1 MLHTVYMYIHVLYNT
16 CNNGKLSH
24 ELHIM
29 ANCMYITCKC
39 ITVHVMLHI
48 HIHVMLHIHVYII
61 YTCNV
66 TCTLCTF
73 IMMIQALKHTQN
85 ENKYFMSKIQ

>member
-1 MLHTVYMYIHVLYNT
+1 MYT

-66 TCTLCTF
+66 TYTYIMHFYYDDTSTKTCT
-73 IMMIQALKHTQN
+73 K
-85 ENKYFMSKIQ
+85 